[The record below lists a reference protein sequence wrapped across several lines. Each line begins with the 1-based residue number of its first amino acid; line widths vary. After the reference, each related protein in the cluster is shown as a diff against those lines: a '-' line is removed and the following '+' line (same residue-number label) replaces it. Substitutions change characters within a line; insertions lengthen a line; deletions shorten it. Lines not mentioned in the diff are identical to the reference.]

1 MLASVNSTTIFRGA
15 VLAALVA
22 AGTAATSVA
31 QDGENPWPIQ
41 IDDPRATIVIFQ
53 PQPESFENNI
63 VTARAALSVTE
74 TGKTEPVFGVMWTSA
89 RLETDR
95 DTRTA
100 QILDIEVTAVRFPES
115 TPEQEQA
122 LAQIIETEIPQW
134 DLEISLDRLLTSL
147 EILEERRATG
157 GQLKTDPPAIVVV
170 DYPAVLVSIE
180 GDPIIQDIENTD
192 MKTVVNTAFAIIYDP
207 GTSLYYLYAADDAW
221 YASASV
227 LDGWQPTTTAPEK
240 VTSLIPPDTVT
251 VPPDSTTPRND
262 EMPALIVVTEPT
274 ELIVTEGAPQLASV
288 DGTDL
293 LYVSNSQSDILMDIG
308 SQQHYV
314 VLSGRWYRA
323 ATLDGPWS
331 YVASDSLP
339 ATFQDIPP
347 ESEQGVLR
355 PFIAGTDEAKDAVMD
370 NYIPQTAAIK
380 RSEASL
386 EVQYDGDP
394 EFEPIEDTG
403 MTYAINTATSVIMAE
418 GRYYAC
424 DEAVWFVA
432 DSPTGPW
439 ALADSIPDVIHTIP
453 PSVHVYNVK
462 YVYIYDTTPE
472 VVYVGYYPGY
482 TGSFVHYTTVVYG
495 TGWHYHHW
503 HRVHFHPRPVTWGFH
518 ARWNPWFGW
527 SFGFGWTNG
536 WMTFGV
542 GWGAGWGWRPCCHVG
557 WWGPARFRAGFRHGY
572 FHGRRAGF
580 RAGYRAGFRAGV
592 RAGNRPR
599 TQQNIYRNQA
609 NRARTAQTRPS
620 TGNRR
625 TTSPAG
631 RPNNVYADRNG
642 NVQRRNNNGS
652 WDNRSKGGWQPNTGG
667 GNRAGG
673 SPSTMNRDYQSRQR
687 GSSRTQSYNRS
698 RGGGGARGGGVRRR

>member
-1 MLASVNSTTIFRGA
+1 MLAPVNSTTIFRGA

-22 AGTAATSVA
+22 AGTAATAAA

-100 QILDIEVTAVRFPES
+100 RILDVEVTAVRFPQS
-115 TPEQEQA
+115 TPEREQA
-122 LAQIIETEIPQW
+122 LAQIIESEIPQW

-157 GQLKTDPPAIVVV
+157 GQLKTDPPVIVVV

-227 LDGWQPTTTAPEK
+227 LDGWQPTTTTPEK

-251 VPPDSTTPRND
+251 VPPDSTTPRDD

-403 MTYAINTATSVIMAE
+403 MTYAVNSATSVIMAE

-432 DSPTGPW
+432 DSPAGPW
-439 ALADSIPDVIHTIP
+439 SLADSIPDAIHTIP
-453 PSVHVYNVK
+453 PSVPVYNVK

-495 TGWHYHHW
+495 TGWHYYPW
-503 HRVHFHPRPVTWGFH
+503 HRVYFYPRPVTWGFH

-580 RAGYRAGFRAGV
+580 RAGYRAGVRAGV
-592 RAGNRPR
+592 RASNRPR
-599 TQQNIYRNQA
+599 TRQNMYRNQT
-609 NRARTAQTRPS
+609 NRARTAQARPS

-652 WDNRSKGGWQPNTGG
+652 WDSRSTGGWQPNTGG

-673 SPSTMNRDYQSRQR
+673 SPSNMNRDYQSRQR

-698 RGGGGARGGGVRRR
+698 RGGGGGRGGGRRR

>member
-1 MLASVNSTTIFRGA
+1 VRRYILASVSSAVIVRGVA
-15 VLAALVA
+15 LAALLGVGA
-22 AGTAATSVA
+22 AATVVA
-31 QDGENPWPIQ
+31 QDDDSPWPIQ
-41 IDDPRATIVIFQ
+41 IDDPLATIVIFQ
-53 PQPESFENNI
+53 PQPESFENDI
-63 VTARAALSVTE
+63 LISRAALSVTE
-74 TGKTEPVFGVMWTSA
+74 TGETQPVFGVMWTSA
-89 RLETDR
+89 RLDTDR

-100 QILDIEVTAVRFPES
+100 WIVDIEVTAVRFPES

-134 DLEISLDRLLTSL
+134 DMQISLDRLLTSL
-147 EILEERRATG
+147 EVLEERRAARD
-157 GQLKTDPPAIVVV
+157 QLKTDPPVILAV
-170 DYPAVLVSIE
+170 DYPAVLVSID

-192 MKTVVNTAFAIIYDP
+192 MKTVVNTAFAIIYDSET
-207 GTSLYYLYAADDAW
+207 GRYYLYAAADAW
-221 YASASV
+221 YESANV

-251 VPPDSTTPRND
+251 VPSDSTTPRDD

-274 ELIVTEGAPQLASV
+274 ELLVTEGALQLASV

-293 LYVSNSQSDILMDIG
+293 LYVPNSQSDILMDIG
-308 SQQHYV
+308 SQQYYIV
-314 VLSGRWYRA
+314 PSGRWYRA

-347 ESEQGVLR
+347 ESEQGALR
-355 PFIAGTDEAKDAVMD
+355 PFIAGTDEAQDAVMD
-370 NYIPQTAAIK
+370 NYIPQTAAII

-386 EVQYDGDP
+386 EVQYDGAP
-394 EFEPIEDTG
+394 QFSPIEDTG
-403 MTYAINTATSVIMAE
+403 MTYAINTAASVIMAE

-453 PSVHVYNVK
+453 PSVPVYNVK

-495 TGWHYHHW
+495 TGWHYQPWHH
-503 HRVHFHPRPVTWGFH
+503 VHFHPRPVTWGFH

-542 GWGAGWGWRPCCHVG
+542 GWGAGWGWRPCCAVG
-557 WWGPARFRAGFRHGY
+557 WWGPARH
-572 FHGRRAGF
+572 RAGF
-580 RAGYRAGFRAGV
+580 RAGFRAGHRAGFRAGLRAGSRPRTRQNLYRTQANRV
-592 RAGNRPR
+592 RTAETRPAGNRL
-599 TQQNIYRNQA
+599 
-609 NRARTAQTRPS
+609 PS
-620 TGNRR
+620 TA
-625 TTSPAG
+625 AG
-631 RPNNVYADRNG
+631 RSNNLYADRTG
-642 NVQRRNNNGS
+642 NVQRRNDNGS
-652 WDNRSKGGWQPNTGG
+652 WDTRGQGGWQPNSAG

-673 SPSTMNRDYQSRQR
+673 SPSNMNRDFQARQR
-687 GSSRTQSYNRS
+687 GTTRTQSFN
-698 RGGGGARGGGVRRR
+698 RGGGGGTVGGGGRRR